1 MEDITENKIAEQTL
15 KEKINELERYKI
27 ITVNREMKM
36 MELKNEINELCTQL
50 HEKPRY

>member
-1 MEDITENKIAEQTL
+1 MEYKMAEQTL

-36 MELKNEINELCTQL
+36 MELKNEINELCAQL
-50 HEKPRY
+50 HQNPRY